1 MVAPIIVYGI
11 VSGVII
17 AIEAI
22 KPRVKRWKERRRQ
35 WRMIN
40 SVEGLSAFPHKVD
53 YSRAYSTDKLGE
65 SWAMVSRTTLIG
77 APEEEYEEINVVVP
91 GEFICPIS
99 MEPMKDP
106 VVLVQTKQ
114 TYDRDSIEKW
124 LTSSNKCPCTGM
136 CCCPI
141 LLPASASQRQSHREA
156 LRMSEVSVLVTGIS
170 LTDAPETSAGK
181 GKGAVDTVEEASF
194 LLEPNMEL
202 REAIRRW
209 RESVPTPESLQGS
222 ELIM

>member
-124 LTSSNKCPCTGM
+124 LTSSNKCPCTG
-136 CCCPI
+136 
-141 LLPASASQRQSHREA
+141 
-156 LRMSEVSVLVTGIS
+156 IS

>member
-91 GEFICPIS
+91 GETPSCLS
-99 MEPMKDP
+99 
-106 VVLVQTKQ
+106 KQ
-114 TYDRDSIEKW
+114 SRR
-124 LTSSNKCPCTGM
+124 M